1 MTAKYFS
8 FRLSWT
14 YALMMIGSGVQ
25 LPFLPLWLKA
35 KGFDTAGIAMVV
47 AGMMASRLIGAPLF
61 AWIADHF
68 GNRRLVIQL
77 CAGLALVSYIC
88 LAMAQ
93 GFSSILAIALIASF
107 AFAPVFPLTEGFSV
121 DGAVTHGIDYGRVR
135 RWASLSFLIG
145 SLSSGLLLTRLAP
158 EDTAWLMA
166 FCQLLSLGATFL
178 LPPEPNNEPAHERKT
193 SEAAQGLRA
202 RDLFFASS
210 FPLLLLATGLGQA
223 SHAMLYSFSSVY
235 WQSLGFSSVGIG
247 VLWSA
252 AVLAEVALL
261 SYSNIIVEK
270 FGPGR
275 LMLIGMAG
283 GFIRWI
289 MMGFVTSFPLI
300 LMAQMLHALSF
311 ATTHLGTMHVIRLM
325 APPQLR
331 NRAQGINAALSGGI
345 LMSCSTL
352 VAGHFYGLIGVKTYF
367 VMAVMSVVAMGLAY
381 TVLRISPRAQ
391 AAAAA

>member
-1 MTAKYFS
+1 MTAQNFS
-8 FRLSWT
+8 FRLSLT
-14 YALMMIGSGVQ
+14 YGLMMIGSGVQ

-35 KGFDTAGIAMVV
+35 RGFDTGGIAMVV
-47 AGMMASRLIGAPLF
+47 AGMMAARLIGAPLF

-77 CAGLALVSYIC
+77 CAGLALLSYTA
-88 LAMAQ
+88 LALAH
-93 GFSSILAIALIASF
+93 GFGSILAIALIAAF
-107 AFAPVFPLTEGFSV
+107 VFAPVFPLTEGFSV

-135 RWASLSFLIG
+135 RWASVSFLIG

-166 FCQLLSLGATFL
+166 FCQALSLGAAFL
-178 LPPEPNNEPAHERKT
+178 LPPEPAHNGT
-193 SEAAQGLRA
+193 PSEAAQGLRA

-223 SHAMLYSFSSVY
+223 SHAMLYGFSSVY
-235 WQSLGFSSVGIG
+235 WQSLGFGSVGIG

-261 SYSNIIVEK
+261 SYSSVLVEK

-275 LMLIGMAG
+275 LMMLGMAG
-283 GFIRWI
+283 GLLRWVL
-289 MMGFVTSFPLI
+289 MGFLTSFPLI
-300 LMAQMLHALSF
+300 LLAQMLHALSF

-345 LMSCSTL
+345 LMSCTTL
-352 VAGHFYGLIGVKTYF
+352 LAGHLYGQMGAKTYF
-367 VMAVMSVVAMGLAY
+367 VMAIMSVVAMALAY
-381 TVLRISPRAQ
+381 SVLRISPRARK
-391 AAAAA
+391 AAAA

>member
-8 FRLSWT
+8 RRLSLT

-35 KGFDTAGIAMVV
+35 RGFDTGGIALVV
-47 AGMMASRLIGAPLF
+47 AGMMAARLVGAPLF

-77 CAGLALVSYIC
+77 CAGLAFAGYTA
-88 LAMAQ
+88 LALAH
-93 GFSSILAIALIASF
+93 GFSTITSIALIAAF

-158 EDTAWLMA
+158 EDTAWILA
-166 FCQLLSLGATFL
+166 VCQGLSLCATFL
-178 LPPEPNNEPAHERKT
+178 LPPEPTHDRTSQKT
-193 SEAAQGLRA
+193 SPNLRA

-210 FPLLLLATGLGQA
+210 FPLLLLATGVGQA

-235 WQSLGFSSVGIG
+235 WQSLGFTSVGIG
-247 VLWSA
+247 LLWSA
-252 AVLAEVALL
+252 AVMAEVLLL
-261 SYSNIIVEK
+261 SYSNVIVEK

-275 LMLIGMAG
+275 LMMIGMAG
-283 GFIRWI
+283 GLVRWI

-345 LMSCSTL
+345 LMSGTTL
-352 VAGHFYGLIGVKTYF
+352 LAGHFYGQIGSKTYF
-367 VMAVMSVVAMGLAY
+367 IMALMSVVAMVLAY
-381 TVLRISPRAQ
+381 LVLRISPKARM
-391 AAAAA
+391 AAAA

>member
-1 MTAKYFS
+1 
-8 FRLSWT
+8 
-14 YALMMIGSGVQ
+14 MIGSGVQ

-35 KGFDTAGIAMVV
+35 RGFDTGGIGVVV
-47 AGMMASRLIGAPLF
+47 AGMMAARLIGAPLF

-77 CAGLALVSYIC
+77 CAGLAFASYTA
-88 LAMAQ
+88 LALAH
-93 GFSSILAIALIASF
+93 GFSTITTIALIAAF

-145 SLSSGLLLTRLAP
+145 SLSSGLLLTQLAP
-158 EDTAWLMA
+158 EDTAWILA
-166 FCQLLSLGATFL
+166 TCQALSLGATFL
-178 LPPEPNNEPAHERKT
+178 LPQEPAQERET
-193 SEAAQGLRA
+193 SDAGQSLRA
-202 RDLFFASS
+202 RDLFLASS
-210 FPLLLLATGLGQA
+210 LPLLLLATGLGQA

-247 VLWSA
+247 LLWSA

-261 SYSNIIVEK
+261 SYSNIVVEK

-275 LMLIGMAG
+275 LMMIGMAG
-283 GFIRWI
+283 GFARWV

-300 LMAQMLHALSF
+300 FMAQMLHALSF
-311 ATTHLGTMHVIRLM
+311 ASTHLGTMHVIRLM

-345 LMSCSTL
+345 LMSCMTL
-352 VAGHFYGLIGVKTYF
+352 FAGHLYGQYGASTYF
-367 VMAVMSVVAMGLAY
+367 AMAMLSAVAMALAHM
-381 TVLRISPRAQ
+381 VLRVSPKARL
-391 AAAAA
+391 AAAA

>member
-1 MTAKYFS
+1 MTAQSFS
-8 FRLSWT
+8 FRLSLT
-14 YALMMIGSGVQ
+14 YALMMVGSGVQ

-35 KGFDTAGIAMVV
+35 KGFDTGGIAMVV
-47 AGMMASRLIGAPLF
+47 AGMMAARLIGAPLF

-77 CAGLALVSYIC
+77 CAGLALVSYTC
-88 LAMAQ
+88 LALAH
-93 GFSSILAIALIASF
+93 GFSSILAIALIAAF

-135 RWASLSFLIG
+135 RWASLSFLVG
-145 SLSSGLLLTRLAP
+145 SLSSGLLLTKLAP
-158 EDTAWLMA
+158 EDTAWLIA
-166 FCQLLSLGATFL
+166 FCQVLSLGATFL
-178 LPPEPNNEPAHERKT
+178 LPPEPAHDRAT
-193 SEAAQGLRA
+193 SEAAKSLRA

-235 WQSLGFSSVGIG
+235 WQSLGFTSVGIG
-247 VLWSA
+247 LLWSA
-252 AVLAEVALL
+252 AVLVEVALL
-261 SYSNIIVEK
+261 SYSNILVEK

-275 LMLIGMAG
+275 LMMIGMAG
-283 GFIRWI
+283 GFLRWVL
-289 MMGFVTSFPLI
+289 MGSITSYPLI
-300 LMAQMLHALSF
+300 LMAQTLHALSF

-345 LMSCSTL
+345 LMSGTTL
-352 VAGHFYGLIGVKTYF
+352 LAGHLYGQMGVKTYF
-367 VMAVMSVVAMGLAY
+367 VMAMMSAAAMAIAY
-381 TVLRISPRAQ
+381 VVLRISPRARL
-391 AAAAA
+391 AAAA

>member
-8 FRLSWT
+8 FRLSLT

-25 LPFLPLWLKA
+25 LPFLPLWLKSR
-35 KGFDTAGIAMVV
+35 GFDTSGIAMVV

-77 CAGLALVSYIC
+77 CAGLALLSYTC

-93 GFSSILAIALIASF
+93 GFSSILAIALIAAF

-158 EDTAWLMA
+158 EDTAWILA
-166 FCQLLSLGATFL
+166 FCQLLSLAATFL
-178 LPPEPNNEPAHERKT
+178 LPPEPVHERKT
-193 SEAAQGLRA
+193 PDSGQNPRA

-210 FPLLLLATGLGQA
+210 FPLLMLATGLGQA
-223 SHAMLYSFSSVY
+223 SHAMLYSFSSVD
-235 WQSLGFSSVGIG
+235 WQSLGFGSVGIA

-261 SYSNIIVEK
+261 SYSSVIVEK

-283 GFIRWI
+283 GLVRWVL
-289 MMGFVTSFPLI
+289 MGFLTSFPLI
-300 LMAQMLHALSF
+300 FMVQMLHALSF
-311 ATTHLGTMHVIRLM
+311 AATHLGTMHVIRLM

-345 LMSCSTL
+345 LMSCTTL
-352 VAGHFYGLIGVKTYF
+352 LAGHLYGQIGSKTYF
-367 VMAVMSVVAMGLAY
+367 VMAVMSIVAMAIAFA
-381 TVLRISPRAQ
+381 VLKISPRARL
-391 AAAAA
+391 AAAA

>member
-1 MTAKYFS
+1 MGEMTAKYFS
-8 FRLSWT
+8 NRLSLT

-35 KGFDTAGIAMVV
+35 KGFDTAGIAVVV
-47 AGMMASRLIGAPLF
+47 AGMMAARVVGAPLF

-77 CAGLALVSYIC
+77 CAGLALLSYTC
-88 LAMAQ
+88 LALAQ
-93 GFSSILAIALIASF
+93 GFSSILTIALIAAF

-121 DGAVTHGIDYGRVR
+121 DGAATHGIDYGRVR

-158 EDTAWLMA
+158 EDTAWLIA
-166 FCQLLSLGATFL
+166 FCQLLSFGAAFL
-178 LPPEPNNEPAHERKT
+178 LPHEPEHKREDTEDAKNLK
-193 SEAAQGLRA
+193 A

-210 FPLLLLATGLGQA
+210 FPLLLLATGLAQA
-223 SHAMLYSFSSVY
+223 SHAMLYGFSSVH
-235 WQSLGFSSVGIG
+235 WQNLGIGSVGIG

-261 SYSNIIVEK
+261 SYSSVIVKK

-275 LMLIGMAG
+275 LILTGIAG
-283 GFIRWI
+283 GMLRWI
-289 MMGFVTSFPLI
+289 LMGFVTSFPLI
-300 LMAQMLHALSF
+300 FLAQALHALSF

-345 LMSCSTL
+345 LMSCTTL
-352 VAGHFYGLIGVKTYF
+352 AAGHFYGQIGGKTYF
-367 VMAVMSVVAMGLAY
+367 AMAAMSAVAFVLACA
-381 TVLRISPRAQ
+381 VLRISPKARAV
-391 AAAAA
+391 AAA